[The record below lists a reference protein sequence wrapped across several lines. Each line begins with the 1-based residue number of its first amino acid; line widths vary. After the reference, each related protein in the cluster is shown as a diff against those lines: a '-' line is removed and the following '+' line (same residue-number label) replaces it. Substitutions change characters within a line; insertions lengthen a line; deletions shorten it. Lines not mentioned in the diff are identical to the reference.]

1 MGSTICNAPA
11 GNALAAL
18 VGRTEPWRILITTD
32 VRSTLDPA
40 RAAEAWFA
48 DIRRRMA
55 TDHTGRQ
62 RARCMLRVGA
72 VADITRWDDLA
83 GGAQ

>member
-1 MGSTICNAPA
+1 
-11 GNALAAL
+11 
-18 VGRTEPWRILITTD
+18 
-32 VRSTLDPA
+32 
-40 RAAEAWFA
+40 
-48 DIRRRMA
+48 MA